1 MSLSKTLDGLEC
13 FELLGAGASFKA
25 EICEMIADTQLFADF
40 DWKDIEA
47 MAGYV
52 QCCRI
57 AGGSVLFNE
66 GDAGSY
72 MCLLIEGQ
80 VEILKNGHHGK
91 PQSMVSI
98 TKGKTVGE
106 MSIIDGE
113 PRSAT
118 CIASQDSVVLLLTK
132 ENYGRIIKEKPV
144 LAVHILAKLAKLM
157 SQRLRGVSGQLVEYL
172 EHKAE

>member
-1 MSLSKTLDGLEC
+1 MHSSSKILDA
-13 FELLGAGASFKA
+13 FELLGSGASFKG

-40 DWKDIEA
+40 GWLDIEA
-47 MAGYV
+47 MAGYL
-52 QCCRI
+52 QCCRV
-57 AGGSVLFNE
+57 ADGSTLFSE
-66 GDAGSY
+66 GDTGSY
-72 MCLLIEGQ
+72 MCLLVKGQ
-80 VEILKNGHHGK
+80 VEILKNDHNGK
-91 PQSMVSI
+91 PQSIVSI

-118 CIASQDSVVLLLTK
+118 CVASQDSVLLLLTK

-144 LAVHILAKLAKLM
+144 LAVHILEKLAKLM

-172 EHKAE
+172 EHGDQ